1 MLLVIENVLSI
12 DLVNRFLKTWETAD
26 WQPGYITAGSQ
37 AAQVKKNLQL
47 NDHDPLAQEMREEI
61 LKSLSNNADFL
72 SAAIPQK
79 IYPPKFNC
87 YQNGGHY
94 GTHVDNAVMTIPG
107 GEYLR
112 TDLSATVFLCAPE
125 DYDGGELVIE
135 SEFGAQ
141 EVKLE
146 AGDMVLYP
154 STSLHQVK
162 PVTRGARLASFFWIQ
177 SLVADNQDR
186 ALLFDLDQSIQKLR
200 SLKQNDEIEAEVS
213 QLTGIY
219 HNLVRRW
226 AQT

>member
-1 MLLVIENVLSI
+1 MLLVIENVLTI
-12 DLVNRFLKTWETAD
+12 DLVNSFLKKWELAD
-26 WQPGYITAGSQ
+26 WQPGYVTAGSQ
-37 AAQVKKNLQL
+37 AAQVKQNLQL
-47 NDHDPLAQEMREEI
+47 NDQDTLAQETRQSI
-61 LKSLSNNADFL
+61 LASISNNAEFL

-94 GTHVDNAVMTIPG
+94 GTHVDNAVMTLHN
-107 GEYLR
+107 GECLR
-112 TDLSATVFLCAPE
+112 TDLSATIFLSNPD
-125 DYDGGELVIE
+125 DYQGGELVIE

-162 PVTRGARLASFFWIQ
+162 PVTKGARLASFFWIQ

-186 ALLFDLDQSIQKLR
+186 SLLFDLDQSIQKLR
-200 SLKQNDEIEAEVS
+200 ALKDETIQAEIN
-213 QLTGIY
+213 QLTGTY